1 MIVRWRANDREH
13 NAAPDDDRKWT
24 LTEVLCDNAV
34 RPFEEGRVVV
44 RLTRRN
50 PKLRCLFVNVLNNR
64 PLPPIP
70 PQPPDPPGSEPADPD
85 IVVTKTADRPVAV
98 VGEKV
103 TFTVR
108 VENRGTVAAE
118 DVVLADQPG
127 LGERPVAAR
136 AGGRR
141 CTVRRVGRRLYVCRL
156 GNLDPG
162 EARRF
167 EIDMLV
173 TRSSG
178 ARVSNVA
185 AVGSATAESN
195 VGNNIDVAGAR
206 ASRLAC
212 PAAVAA
218 RGSMRAFAAC

>member
-1 MIVRWRANDREH
+1 M
-13 NAAPDDDRKWT
+13 
-24 LTEVLCDNAV
+24 
-34 RPFEEGRVVV
+34 VV

-50 PKLRCLFVNVLNNR
+50 PRLRCLFVNVLNNR

-70 PQPPDPPGSEPADPD
+70 PQPPPGPGAADPD
-85 IVVTKTADRPVAV
+85 LVVTKTADRPVAGL
-98 VGEKV
+98 GEKV

-108 VENRGTVAAE
+108 VENRGTVSAE
-118 DVVLADQPG
+118 DVALADQPG

-136 AGGRR
+136 ARGRP
-141 CTVRRVGRRLYVCRL
+141 CTVRRVTRRVYVCRL

-162 EARRF
+162 ETRVF

-178 ARVSNVA
+178 VRVSNFV

-195 VGNNIDVAGAR
+195 VRNNVDAARVR
-206 ASRLAC
+206 ASRLGC
-212 PAAVAA
+212 PAGVAA
-218 RGSMRAFAAC
+218 SHSVPVFAAC

>member
-1 MIVRWRANDREH
+1 MDAHRGPLRQRRPPLRGGAGGGAPDAQESEAALSVRERAEQP
-13 NAAPDDDRKWT
+13 AAPADT
-24 LTEVLCDNAV
+24 PTT
-34 RPFEEGRVVV
+34 RPGPEA
-44 RLTRRN
+44 
-50 PKLRCLFVNVLNNR
+50 
-64 PLPPIP
+64 
-70 PQPPDPPGSEPADPD
+70 ADPD
-85 IVVTKTADRPVAV
+85 LVVTKTADRPVAGL
-98 VGEKV
+98 GEKV

-136 AGGRR
+136 ARGRP
-141 CTVRRVGRRLYVCRL
+141 CTVRRVTRRVYVCRL

-162 EARRF
+162 ETRVF

-178 ARVSNVA
+178 VRVSNFV

-195 VGNNIDVAGAR
+195 VRNNIDAARVR
-206 ASRLAC
+206 ASRLGC
-212 PAAVAA
+212 PAGVAA
-218 RGSMRAFAAC
+218 SHSVPVFAAC

>member
-1 MIVRWRANDREH
+1 M
-13 NAAPDDDRKWT
+13 
-24 LTEVLCDNAV
+24 
-34 RPFEEGRVVV
+34 
-44 RLTRRN
+44 
-50 PKLRCLFVNVLNNR
+50 
-64 PLPPIP
+64 
-70 PQPPDPPGSEPADPD
+70 
-85 IVVTKTADRPVAV
+85 VTKTADRPVAV

-136 AGGRR
+136 ARGRP
-141 CTVRRVGRRLYVCRL
+141 CTVRRVARRVYVCRL

-162 EARRF
+162 EARVF

-195 VGNNIDVAGAR
+195 VRNNIDVARAR

-212 PAAVAA
+212 PAGVAA
-218 RGSMRAFAAC
+218 RHPVPAFAAC